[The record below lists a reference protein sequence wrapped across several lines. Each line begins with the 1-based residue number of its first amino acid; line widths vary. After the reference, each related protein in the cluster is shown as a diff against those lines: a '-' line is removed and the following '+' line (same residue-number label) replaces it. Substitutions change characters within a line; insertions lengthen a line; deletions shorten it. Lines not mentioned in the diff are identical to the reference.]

1 MAKEVLTID
10 GRRDAYSI
18 DQMLKYEN
26 TMTVGELIEL
36 LSNYDE
42 DMPVMINNDNGYT
55 YGAIKE
61 WDSFRVEESE
71 EDYDEDEDEDEDED
85 DEEEEEDDDEE
96 RN

>member
-18 DQMLKYEN
+18 DQMLKYES

-61 WDSFRVEESE
+61 WDSFRVEEC
-71 EDYDEDEDEDEDED
+71 DTDDEDEDED
-85 DEEEEEDDDEE
+85 EEEEDDDEE
-96 RN
+96 RD